1 MENRLG
7 AAVMV
12 VGTIGAVA
20 MLTIAFLKARPSP
33 TPLSATPPTP
43 ATTSTYAGPLYDV
56 LSGVAGITPIQ
67 AHPDTLGS
75 SIAPTNPS

>member
-7 AAVMV
+7 ATVMV
-12 VGTIGAVA
+12 LGTVAAVA

-43 ATTSTYAGPLYDV
+43 ATTSTVAGPVYDV
-56 LSGVAGITPIQ
+56 LTGVAGITPLQ
-67 AHPDTLGS
+67 AHPDTIGS